1 MKRII
6 VAILALVL
14 AAPLFSQVKFGL
26 KAGVSTDFTFTN
38 LDLSQANV
46 DVILQ
51 NAKSAEWGFQGGAFM
66 RVSFAGFYVQP
77 EFLLATATNSLT
89 YEGVVDGQPVDEL
102 LEQKFTKL
110 NIPVLLGFKLGPVR
124 INAGPAASIL
134 LSEPADMVDIA
145 TYKTATFGYQA
156 GVGLDLFKKLTL
168 DVRYEGNLNQFGN
181 DITIGGE
188 TFTLDDR
195 TGALLLQVG
204 FIF

>member
-1 MKRII
+1 MKKII
-6 VAILALVL
+6 VAVLALVL

-38 LDLSQANV
+38 LDLSEANV

-51 NAKSAEWGFQGGAFM
+51 NARNAEWGFQGGAFM
-66 RVSFAGFYVQP
+66 RVGVAGFYVQP
-77 EFLLATATNSLT
+77 EFLLATATNSLS

-110 NIPVLLGFKLGPVR
+110 NIPVLLGFKLGPLR

-134 LSEPADMVDIA
+134 LSKPADMIDIA

-188 TFTLDDR
+188 TFILDDR

-204 FIF
+204 LIF

>member
-1 MKRII
+1 MKKII
-6 VAILALVL
+6 VAVLALVL
-14 AAPLFSQVKFGL
+14 AAPLFSQVNFGL

-66 RVSFAGFYVQP
+66 RVSFAGFYLQP
-77 EFLLATATNSLT
+77 EFLLATATNSLS

-134 LSEPADMVDIA
+134 LSEPSDMIDIA

-204 FIF
+204 VIF

>member
-38 LDLSQANV
+38 LDLSHADV

-66 RVSFAGFYVQP
+66 RVGFAGFYVQP
-77 EFLLATATNSLT
+77 EFLLATATNSLS

-124 INAGPAASIL
+124 VNAGPAASIL
-134 LSEPADMVDIA
+134 LSEPSDMIDIA

-195 TGALLLQVG
+195 TGALLLQIG
-204 FIF
+204 LIF

>member
-1 MKRII
+1 MKKII
-6 VAILALVL
+6 VAVLALVL

-26 KAGVSTDFTFTN
+26 KAGASTDFTFTN

-51 NAKSAEWGFQGGAFM
+51 SAENAEWGFQGGAFM
-66 RVSFAGFYVQP
+66 RVSFAGFYLQP

-89 YEGVVDGQPVDEL
+89 YAGVVDGQPVDEL
-102 LEQKFTKL
+102 LAQKFTKL

-134 LSEPADMVDIA
+134 LTKPADMIDIA

-181 DITIGGE
+181 EITIGGE
-188 TFTLDDR
+188 TFNLDDR